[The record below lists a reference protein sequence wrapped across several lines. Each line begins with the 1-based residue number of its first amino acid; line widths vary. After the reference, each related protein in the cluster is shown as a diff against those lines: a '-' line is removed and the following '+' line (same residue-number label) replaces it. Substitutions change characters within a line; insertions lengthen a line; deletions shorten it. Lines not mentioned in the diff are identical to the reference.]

1 MWSPGEATWSMT
13 PAHRKARPTRQRQGF
28 RLSRDSLLFLAGL
41 AGVAHETLIANVE
54 RPTLLLLFAA
64 MIGLPAFLRHDE
76 KKNEKG
82 PPPDP
87 DDTKTGNQT

>member
-1 MWSPGEATWSMT
+1 MI
-13 PAHRKARPTRQRQGF
+13 PAHRKTKPDRHRRQI

-76 KKNEKG
+76 QKQKKD
-82 PPPDP
+82 PPPDHLEN
-87 DDTKTGNQT
+87 DQ